1 MGISGRRK
9 RIENT
14 AYASNARAVSLKVA
28 RFWAHCT
35 HCQPASRTGGER
47 AASTIQA
54 HSLNKANPHA
64 TR

>member
-9 RIENT
+9 CIENT
-14 AYASNARAVSLKVA
+14 AYASNASAVSLQVA

-47 AASTIQA
+47 AASTIQV
-54 HSLNKANPHA
+54 HSLSNANPHA
-64 TR
+64 TK